1 MDKNQNRNFINS
13 LRHINF
19 KDQKI
24 KNFYKR
30 ILFFI
35 IPILLIIILCQ
46 AVNFLFTV
54 IAAPNSYFL
63 DKNISLKDKQEV
75 ADIIRSKKEELGSR
89 EIVLVFDTDDKEIVK
104 RYYLKDILGI
114 EAEDQ
119 TIDKI
124 FNENFI
130 WYDFNL
136 SYFIKNLF
144 YKKNYNL
151 DYAIDR
157 RALELIKSDIES
169 YEVSAKNASVSIDE
183 QNVKFTIQKEK
194 QGFSYDFSNFEHD
207 LLNLINNSNS
217 ANSMIRVNKI
227 IDNPII
233 TENDINPI
241 LASAN
246 LLLDNSPIN
255 VFYKTNVYKIVR
267 GDLLHW
273 IDFDYNISDNKFN
286 EAEIKIK
293 KDDIMEY
300 LDHIAL
306 ENDKEPKN
314 GEIVFDENNPMKVVK
329 FTPIEKGLLL
339 NKEDSYNKIQ
349 DAILSSKNEV
359 YLTVDDKLPDNM
371 NSEVVKMGLLEEIGR
386 GVSNFAGSSK
396 NRVHNIEIGS
406 SFLNGLLIKPGEEF
420 SLINIIGQVT
430 PDKGY
435 LEELVIKG
443 DRTEQEYGGGL
454 CQVGTTMFR
463 AALNSGFEITERQN
477 HSYRV
482 SYYEPAGTDAT
493 IYYPKPDLKFINN
506 TKNYVMILT
515 EINGTE
521 LVYKIW
527 GTKDNRKIT
536 ITEPII
542 KNIVLAPGTKW
553 IETLDLKPGQKKCIE
568 SSHNGADAEFTYHVE
583 LEDGKVID
591 KVFKSHYKPWQA
603 ICLIGVEQLSGYG
616 YGYGY
621 GY

>member
-217 ANSMIRVNKI
+217 VNSMIRINKI

-396 NRVHNIEIGS
+396 NRVHNIELGS

>member
-603 ICLIGVEQLSGYG
+603 I
-616 YGYGY
+616 
-621 GY
+621 

>member
-1 MDKNQNRNFINS
+1 M
-13 LRHINF
+13 
-19 KDQKI
+19 
-24 KNFYKR
+24 
-30 ILFFI
+30 
-35 IPILLIIILCQ
+35 
-46 AVNFLFTV
+46 FTV

-396 NRVHNIEIGS
+396 NRVHNIELGS

>member
-329 FTPIEKGLLL
+329 FTPIEKGLSL

-420 SLINIIGQVT
+420 SLINIIGQAT

>member
-194 QGFSYDFSNFEHD
+194 QGFSYDFSNFEYD

-217 ANSMIRVNKI
+217 VNSMIRINKI

-396 NRVHNIEIGS
+396 NRVHNIELGS

-603 ICLIGVEQLSGYG
+603 ICLIGVEQFSGYG

>member
-396 NRVHNIEIGS
+396 NRVHNIELGS